1 MMQGIHPRFP
11 SKKALREAVAAGSWV
26 SLEAT
31 SLFGNEYDGA
41 LEDAP
46 DNTYTVVGP
55 DPYTNRKWYASITK
69 RDGKITV
76 K

>member
-11 SKKALREAVAAGSWV
+11 SKKALRETVAAGEWV
-26 SLEAT
+26 ALEAT
-31 SLFGNEYDGA
+31 SIFGDEYGGPLD
-41 LEDAP
+41 DAP
-46 DNTYTVVGP
+46 DGTYTVVGP
-55 DPYTNRKWYASITK
+55 DPYRNRKWYASITK